1 MRTQL
6 QDKQQQV
13 IYIEEP
19 NEPQRIVIVRQ
30 PSRAKRNRRAVDRA
44 GLFMVPFWLGVLM
57 MVGLIFALDDADWL
71 IKRFI
76 VALGVLFFAGGLCA
90 FCASIW
96 FEVKGAFEAM
106 WYGED
111 YYHD

>member
-6 QDKQQQV
+6 QDKQQV
-13 IYIEEP
+13 IYVEEP

-30 PSRAKRNRRAVDRA
+30 PSRAKRNRRAVNRA
-44 GLFMVPFWLGVLM
+44 GLFLVPFWLGVLM

-71 IKRFI
+71 IKRFV
-76 VALGVLFFAGGLCA
+76 VALGILFFAGALCA
-90 FCASIW
+90 FAASMW
-96 FEVKGAFEAM
+96 FEFKGFIQSM

-111 YYHD
+111 YYE

>member
-6 QDKQQQV
+6 QDKQQV
-13 IYIEEP
+13 IYVEEP
-19 NEPQRIVIVRQ
+19 NEPQQIVIVRR
-30 PSRAKRNRRAVDRA
+30 PSRQKRNRRAADRA

-76 VALGVLFFAGGLCA
+76 VALGILFFAGGLSA
-90 FCASIW
+90 FAASVW
-96 FEVKGAFEAM
+96 FEFKGFIQSM